1 MAEEE
6 CKIMC
11 SLLIPHSMAVEARM
25 KRTNRDE
32 TAFHFHC
39 TSCEHHLNCTDRQ
52 GPFGLEKNKRRFAR
66 LLRKFECILQMRP
79 MILNCN
85 TGTCSQPFEKSAA
98 NQRTQG
104 GTQPKSC
111 LITSS
116 ELTSKVL
123 ESQCAK

>member
-11 SLLIPHSMAVEARM
+11 SVLIPHSMAVEARM

-52 GPFGLEKNKRRFAR
+52 GPFGLEKTSVVLHVCFANSSASFNAPHDLELQHRHMFTTFRNFSCQPTNSRRNTTQIMLDYLIGINF
-66 LLRKFECILQMRP
+66 KSFGKP
-79 MILNCN
+79 MC
-85 TGTCSQPFEKSAA
+85 
-98 NQRTQG
+98 
-104 GTQPKSC
+104 
-111 LITSS
+111 
-116 ELTSKVL
+116 
-123 ESQCAK
+123 